1 MNLFDSKTLL
11 IILAVG
17 QGLALVYASVVLD
30 GHVDIYSPLFWLALA
45 KGLPL
50 GMGAAFSA
58 SFAGHKLS
66 RSGGGKGKLGS
77 TARAMGAVSL
87 GLQVACTAVV
97 VAICNVE
104 APVGALRWVASV
116 AYSLM
121 VEASVIAVSSV
132 SAAMFAESAAT
143 GDKPAVESDG
153 QAPVKKQPAP
163 KAAETAPGHWS
174 ESRSCPHCTAAGVTP
189 CVTTTSKAE
198 YSGRVGVC
206 ANNPKNKNKKEI
218 DR

>member
-11 IILAVG
+11 ILLAIG
-17 QGLALVYASVVLD
+17 QGFALVYASVVLD
-30 GHVDIYSPLFWLALA
+30 GHVDIASPFFWLALF
-45 KGLPL
+45 KGLFL
-50 GMGAAFSA
+50 GTGAAFSA
-58 SFAGHKLS
+58 SYTGHKLS

-87 GLQVACTAVV
+87 GFQVACTAVV

-104 APVGALRWVASV
+104 APAGALRWVASV

-132 SAAMFAESAAT
+132 SAAIFAESAAIS
-143 GDKPAVESDG
+143 DKPAVESG
-153 QAPVKKQPAP
+153 SKAPLKKQPAP
-163 KAAETAPGHWS
+163 GHWA
-174 ESRSCPHCTAAGVTP
+174 EARSCPHCTAAGVAP

-198 YSGRVGVC
+198 YSGKLGVC
-206 ANNPKNKNKKEI
+206 MNNPKHRVKDVKHANQ
-218 DR
+218 